1 STEAFGTFGFD
12 IHHRYSDTVMQFLN
26 VDGLPEKGTVD
37 YYAAMAHRDQLFKG
51 RRLASTASTP
61 ILTFYGGNETYHIM
75 SLSHGTPNLEF
86 LVALDTGSNLFW
98 LPCDCTN
105 CARNFNFTD
114 GSRFELETYSP
125 SNSTT
130 SKPPTRG
137 CSTTLNVCSYQI
149 INGNISSTGIL
160 VDDILHLGTE
170 SNPQDI
176 VDVSITLG
184 CAKNLSGSFLNTNG
198 GINGVFGLG
207 MDSISVPSI
216 LADKG
221 VVANSFSMCFG
232 SGEIGRIE
240 FGDKGIRNKKQLPLI
255 FNNHSKQQ
263 VINPMLFLRPTYNIT
278 VTKIGVGNNV
288 TDLEF
293 TANFDSS
300 VAYTHITDPAYSFI
314 VNNVTCESMNSEA
327 IFIFCK
333 RYITPNLTFTMKG
346 GSQFNVTA
354 PTIEFIRKV
363 RNS

>member
-1 STEAFGTFGFD
+1 L
-12 IHHRYSDTVMQFLN
+12 H
-26 VDGLPEKGTVD
+26 
-37 YYAAMAHRDQLFKG
+37 YALIKV
-51 RRLASTASTP
+51 
-61 ILTFYGGNETYHIM
+61 
-75 SLSHGTPNLEF
+75 GTPALSF
-86 LVALDTGSNLFW
+86 LVALDTRSDLFW

-314 VNNVTCESMNSEA
+314 VNNGGKAYCLA
-327 IFIFCK
+327 IVKSKSVNVIGREYSNRLLNCLLAFHHF
-333 RYITPNLTFTMKG
+333 NADFVSSTFDIN
-346 GSQFNVTA
+346 NV
-354 PTIEFIRKV
+354 EFFPENFMEGYRIVFDREEMVLGWK
-363 RNS
+363 